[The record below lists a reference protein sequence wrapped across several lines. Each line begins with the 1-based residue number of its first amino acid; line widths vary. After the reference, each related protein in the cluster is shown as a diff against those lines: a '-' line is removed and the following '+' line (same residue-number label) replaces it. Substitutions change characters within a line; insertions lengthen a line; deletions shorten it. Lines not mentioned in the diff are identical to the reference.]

1 MKKKTHTLVTIED
14 FYKAPRRYTKHYCT
28 DHPDIELSGA
38 CQQCMKV
45 FCIYDIPGKCD
56 AGTGEFKILKG
67 DVVNYFLRILNKCK
81 CRNEMN
87 IALWYRLIANVAS
100 SVGV

>member
-14 FYKAPRRYTKHYCT
+14 FYEAPRRYTKRYCP

-38 CQQCMKV
+38 CQQRMKV

-56 AGTGEFKILKG
+56 AGTCELIILKG
-67 DVVNYFLRILNKCK
+67 NVVNYLLLRLNKAVISVTK
-81 CRNEMN
+81 QILLYF
-87 IALWYRLIANVAS
+87 IA
-100 SVGV
+100 